1 MPKIE
6 EIKIE
11 KFASLGFGLGHLDDG
26 RVVLIKKVLPGD
38 VIEAEV
44 IKTKKNLAFGSVKK
58 IIKPSKDRIK
68 PRCPYFDQCGGCDYQ
83 NISYAKQLELKQ
95 ALVEESLVHNK
106 VEIKAEKIIPGSEK
120 QYFYRNSIRFE
131 FRHTSDGLK
140 IARHNYL
147 DPDRPVVTD
156 FCFLQSDFSNKF
168 FGEVAEL
175 YNSLGYRGDD
185 LWQVKIREGQKTG
198 EFMFEIITTTNS
210 LPYKKELIELIK
222 KHPEIKSAF
231 HTVTI
236 EKNIYNLSRRLIFG
250 RPIIYEKIGKFKFQI
265 SPESFFQTNSE
276 GAEALYDKIK
286 KFADIKFGDEIID
299 LFCGTGSIGIYL
311 STLAKKV
318 TGIEVVPEAVRD
330 AKDNAKINKINNCDF
345 ICSDVFK
352 LKISDFKFDNKII
365 IIDPPRAGLSKD
377 LILWLSTFNFKTL
390 VYVSCNPATFARDLK
405 YFSEKGIIAKKIQ
418 PIDMFPQTHHVEII
432 SELVKSS

>member
-1 MPKIE
+1 
-6 EIKIE
+6 
-11 KFASLGFGLGHLDDG
+11 
-26 RVVLIKKVLPGD
+26 
-38 VIEAEV
+38 
-44 IKTKKNLAFGSVKK
+44 
-58 IIKPSKDRIK
+58 
-68 PRCPYFDQCGGCDYQ
+68 
-83 NISYAKQLELKQ
+83 
-95 ALVEESLVHNK
+95 
-106 VEIKAEKIIPGSEK
+106 
-120 QYFYRNSIRFE
+120 FE

-147 DPDRPVVTD
+147 DPNRPVVTD
-156 FCFLQSDFSNKF
+156 FCLLQSEFSNKF

-276 GAEALYDKIK
+276 GAETLYDKIK
-286 KFADIKFGDEIID
+286 EFADIKFGDEIID

-318 TGIEVVPEAVRD
+318 TGIEVVPEALRD